1 MIAGMADNARSHVFA
16 PGLLRGK
23 VALVTGGGTGLGKA
37 TAIELARCGA
47 RVTIAGRRASTL
59 EAATREILESIG
71 VGAGGAEDA
80 ATGAGADVDGAEDAA
95 TGAGA
100 DVGGAEDAAT
110 GAGADVDG
118 AGDTATGTGGA
129 GDTATGL
136 EEVGRTGPV
145 DWMAADVREP
155 ADARRLIET
164 VVERRGGLDILV
176 NNAGGQY
183 FTPAEGIAPKGWR
196 AVWRLNVEGM
206 LNMSEAA
213 VEHGMGGLGAGVAL
227 PEDATATGTATIGV
241 EPGEGA
247 DKATKIGATVGGTI
261 VNVTLSPHHG
271 MPGMAHS
278 GAARAT
284 VEALTRE
291 MAERWVDRSIVV
303 TAIAAGHFDT
313 EAMGKYPNTVR
324 AGMGRSVPMQR
335 LGEPQEHAW
344 LVALLCSPIGRAL
357 NGSTIT
363 LDGARDNWFGPWPPP
378 GLTGETGEVPT
389 EERRVPEA
397 E

>member
-1 MIAGMADNARSHVFA
+1 MIAGMADNDPRSAVFA
-16 PGLLRGK
+16 EGLLSGK

-47 RVTIAGRRASTL
+47 RVVIAGRRAETL
-59 EAATREILESIG
+59 EAAVGEILREI
-71 VGAGGAEDA
+71 GADAGEAAETATAEA
-80 ATGAGADVDGAEDAA
+80 ATGA
-95 TGAGA
+95 
-100 DVGGAEDAAT
+100 
-110 GAGADVDG
+110 
-118 AGDTATGTGGA
+118 
-129 GDTATGL
+129 
-136 EEVGRTGPV
+136 RV
-145 DWMAADVREP
+145 DWVVADVREP
-155 ADARRLIET
+155 ADAKRLVET
-164 VVERRGGLDILV
+164 VIERGGRLDILV

-196 AVWRLNVEGM
+196 AVWRLNVEGI

-213 VEHGMGGLGAGVAL
+213 VELGLGGAEPAGAPSASAL
-227 PEDATATGTATIGV
+227 S
-241 EPGEGA
+241 EG
-247 DKATKIGATVGGTI
+247 GAI

-291 MAERWVDRSIVV
+291 LAKRWSGRGIVV

-313 EAMGKYPNTVR
+313 EAMGKYPETVR
-324 AGMGRSVPMQR
+324 TGMARSVPMQR
-335 LGEPQEHAW
+335 LGEPREHAW
-344 LVALLCSPIGRAL
+344 LVALLCSPLGRAL

-378 GLTGETGEVPT
+378 GLTGGTGEVPT
-389 EERRVPEA
+389 EERRG
-397 E
+397 